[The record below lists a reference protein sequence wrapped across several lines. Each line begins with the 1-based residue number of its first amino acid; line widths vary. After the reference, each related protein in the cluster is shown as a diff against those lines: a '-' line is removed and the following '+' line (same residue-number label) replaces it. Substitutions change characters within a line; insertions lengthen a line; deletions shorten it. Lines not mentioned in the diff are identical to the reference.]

1 MQHCGALSARPLVQK
16 KEDTGSLTILCTI
29 VLLHIAKALFE
40 LGASIDLM
48 GLSIYKMLGLGDPN
62 PTMMRLL
69 MAYQT
74 GKKTIGIIHDVLIK
88 VESSIFLT
96 NFLIDFEVPIILGR
110 PFLATGHA
118 LVDMEKGR

>member
-1 MQHCGALSARPLVQK
+1 MQHCGAISARPLVQK

-40 LGASIDLM
+40 LGASINLM

-69 MAYQT
+69 MADQM

-96 NFLIDFEVPIILGR
+96 NFFIDFEVPIILGR